1 MLNHI
6 SNNSRSFNPI
16 PGLFKGRGFST
27 YNLLHFARA
36 ALFSAF
42 LLMLFYPAG
51 SFAQSGAAS
60 VASKID
66 FGVNIFTPH
75 FKFEEIDFKA
85 VKKVLESDTKNLPV
99 RAYVLYT
106 YVNNIAGGTKAINE
120 SAFELEKLLSFVL
133 LRYDPQISATCFD
146 RGYLY
151 MIIAGLGYQNYNNRI
166 YALMALCDMAAL
178 LQMEPLNPYYHLFYT
193 VVYASLKDQDIAE
206 FKLYD
211 PLEELKKALSFD
223 VSDPQFH
230 YIVGST
236 FLAVAQAS
244 PDIHQLAY
252 AEFMQSVKLA
262 PKNKALK
269 EKVFKNLIELLSD
282 YDARK
287 VKKPLWLEE
296 SAYLYLIEK
305 NQDSAAAHNN
315 LGYLYTMNNIKL
327 DAGLAHCKKA
337 IALDPNNPVY
347 LHSLGCAY
355 YKNRDIKKAVDTL
368 KKAYS
373 LNPELKEVHEHLSEI
388 YLQLND
394 NDSAIKHLE
403 YMLAQDTSDALINNN
418 YSYVLAEANQKLDTS
433 LKCAEFAVA
442 AEGENA
448 IYLDTLAWAYFKNNM
463 LKEAFE
469 VIERAVKIDPALGA
483 LYMHKGDF
491 LFYDDKINEAL
502 ENYNRGYLLDQA
514 FPGAAENISML
525 NSIKLMRAKLDS
537 LKKTYPK
544 VSEAVC
550 VDEKGVRRPFSYTEY
565 TYYFHKLFEQLGF
578 APVTFDQLLSEQK
591 KKALPIDISADADA
605 KTGAAH
611 PKTAPIKKKLLNDES
626 SIGEELL
633 KFMNT
638 TGEVIFYDKTFEV
651 ILKATSENMIDKKEG
666 TTSENTINKKNET
679 APAAPD
685 DGGSKNNKDS
695 GEVKI
700 NAK

>member
-1 MLNHI
+1 MSDHKLFNDRNFSSI
-6 SNNSRSFNPI
+6 SGRFNS
-16 PGLFKGRGFST
+16 
-27 YNLLHFARA
+27 YNLFTFNLLRFAGA
-36 ALFSAF
+36 AFFSAF
-42 LLMLFYPAG
+42 LLMFFPPAE
-51 SFAQSGAAS
+51 SLAQSGSAS
-60 VASKID
+60 IASKID

-106 YVNNIAGGTKAINE
+106 FVNNIAGGTKAINE
-120 SAFELEKLLSFVL
+120 SAFELEKLLSFIL

-151 MIIAGLGYQNYNNRI
+151 MLIAGLGYQNYNNKI

-193 VVYASLKDQDIAE
+193 VVYASLKDQDISE

-230 YIVGST
+230 YMVGST

-252 AEFMQSVKLA
+252 AEFMQAVKLA

-269 EKVFKNLIELLSD
+269 ERVFKNLIELLSD

-355 YKNRDIKKAVDTL
+355 YKNRDIKKAVATL

-373 LNPELKEVHEHLSEI
+373 LNPELREVHEHLSEI

-403 YMLAQDTSDALINNN
+403 YMLSQDTTDALINNN
-418 YSYVLAEANQKLDTS
+418 YAYVLAEANQKLDKALECS
-433 LKCAEFAVA
+433 RSAVA
-442 AEGENA
+442 AENENA
-448 IYLDTLAWAYFKNNM
+448 VYLDTLAWAYFKNNM

-469 VIERAVKIDPALGA
+469 TIERAIKMDPALGA

-491 LFYDDKINEAL
+491 LFYDDKISEAL
-502 ENYNRGYLLDQA
+502 ENYNRGYLLDPV
-514 FPGAAENISML
+514 FPRAAENISML

-537 LKKTYPK
+537 LKKSYPK

-550 VDEKGVRRPFSYTEY
+550 IDEKGQRRPFSYDEY
-565 TYYFHKLFEQLGF
+565 CYYFHKLFEQLGF
-578 APVTFDQLLSEQK
+578 APVSFDQIRSEEK
-591 KKALPIDISADADA
+591 KKTVTLDISGDADS
-605 KTGAAH
+605 KTNDAI
-611 PKTAPIKKKLLNDES
+611 PVTAPLKKKLLNDES
-626 SIGEELL
+626 SVGDELL

-651 ILKATSENMIDKKEG
+651 ILKN
-666 TTSENTINKKNET
+666 TSENTLDKKEET
-679 APAAPD
+679 APAPARPEE
-685 DGGSKNNKDS
+685 KKQEINRES

-700 NAK
+700 NIK

>member
-1 MLNHI
+1 MLNHTF
-6 SNNSRSFNPI
+6 SNKGTFNP
-16 PGLFKGRGFST
+16 FSRRFNGVNFLT
-27 YNLLHFARA
+27 FNLLRFAGVA
-36 ALFSAF
+36 FFSAF
-42 LLMLFYPAG
+42 LLMFFSPLE
-51 SFAQSGAAS
+51 SLAQSGSAS

-66 FGVNIFTPH
+66 FGVNVFTPH
-75 FKFEEIDFKA
+75 FKFEEIDLKA

-99 RAYVLYT
+99 RAFVLYT
-106 YVNNIAGGTKAINE
+106 YVNNITGGTKAINE

-151 MIIAGLGYQNYNNRI
+151 MIIAGLGYQNYNNKI
-166 YALMALCDMAAL
+166 YALMALCDMATL
-178 LQMEPLNPYYHLFYT
+178 LRMEPLNPYYHLFYT
-193 VVYASLKDQDIAE
+193 VVYASLKDQDISE

-230 YIVGST
+230 YIIAST

-244 PDIHQLAY
+244 TDIHQLAY

-287 VKKPLWLEE
+287 IKKPLWLEE

-305 NQDSAAAHNN
+305 DQDSAAAHNN

-355 YKNRDIKKAVDTL
+355 YKNRDIKKAVATL

-388 YLQLND
+388 YLQIND
-394 NDSAIKHLE
+394 SDSAIKHFE
-403 YMLAQDTSDALINNN
+403 YMLSQDTNDALINNN
-418 YSYVLAEANQKLDTS
+418 YAYVLAESNQKLDTA
-433 LKCAEFAVA
+433 LKCSELAAA
-442 AEGENA
+442 AESENA

-463 LKEAFE
+463 LKEALE
-469 VIERAVKIDPALGA
+469 TLERAIKIDPALGA
-483 LYMHKGDF
+483 LYMHKGDI

-502 ENYNRGYLLDQA
+502 DNYNRGYLLDPL
-514 FPGAAENISML
+514 FPYASENISML
-525 NSIKLMRAKLDS
+525 NSIKLMRAKLES
-537 LKKTYPK
+537 LKKSYPK
-544 VSEAVC
+544 VSEIVC
-550 VDEKGVRRPFSYTEY
+550 IDEKGQRRPFSYDEY

-578 APVTFDQLLSEQK
+578 APVGFEQIRSEQK
-591 KKALPIDISADADA
+591 KKAVTLEISGDADS
-605 KTGAAH
+605 KTTEE
-611 PKTAPIKKKLLNDES
+611 PPRTAPLKKKLLNDES
-626 SIGEELL
+626 SVGDELL

-651 ILKATSENMIDKKEG
+651 ILKN
-666 TTSENTINKKNET
+666 TSENTLDKKNET
-679 APAAPD
+679 TPAQPD
-685 DGGSKNNKDS
+685 EKNQEINKDS
-695 GEVKI
+695 GEVEIIIK
-700 NAK
+700 

>member
-1 MLNHI
+1 MLNHTF
-6 SNNSRSFNPI
+6 SNNKIFKPFSRRFN
-16 PGLFKGRGFST
+16 GVNFLAF
-27 YNLLHFARA
+27 NLLRFAGA
-36 ALFSAF
+36 AFFSAF
-42 LLMLFYPAG
+42 LILFFSPAESLAQNG
-51 SFAQSGAAS
+51 SAS

-99 RAYVLYT
+99 RAFVLYT

-151 MIIAGLGYQNYNNRI
+151 MIIAGLGYQNYNNKI

-193 VVYASLKDQDIAE
+193 VVYASLKDQDISE

-230 YIVGST
+230 YIVAST

-287 VKKPLWLEE
+287 IKKPLWLEE

-347 LHSLGCAY
+347 LHSLGCSY
-355 YKNRDIKKAVDTL
+355 YKNRDIKKAVATL

-373 LNPELKEVHEHLSEI
+373 LNPELREVHEHLSEI
-388 YLQLND
+388 YLQIND

-403 YMLAQDTSDALINNN
+403 YMLSQDTTDALINNN
-418 YSYVLAEANQKLDTS
+418 YAYVLAEANQKLDTA
-433 LKCAEFAVA
+433 LKCSELAAA
-442 AEGENA
+442 AESGNA
-448 IYLDTLAWAYFKNNM
+448 IYLDTLAWVYFKNNM
-463 LKEAFE
+463 PKEAFE
-469 VIERAVKIDPALGA
+469 TIERAIKIDPALGA

-491 LFYDDKINEAL
+491 LFYDDKISEAL
-502 ENYNRGYLLDQA
+502 ENYNRGYLLDPL
-514 FPGAAENISML
+514 FPRASENISML

-537 LKKTYPK
+537 LKKSYPK

-550 VDEKGVRRPFSYTEY
+550 IDKKGQRRPFSYDEY
-565 TYYFHKLFEQLGF
+565 CYYFHKLFEQLGF
-578 APVTFDQLLSEQK
+578 APVSFDQIRSEEK
-591 KKALPIDISADADA
+591 KKVLPLDVSGDADS
-605 KTGAAH
+605 KTNDAI
-611 PKTAPIKKKLLNDES
+611 PVTTPLKKKLLNDES
-626 SIGEELL
+626 SVGDELL

-651 ILKATSENMIDKKEG
+651 ILKN
-666 TTSENTINKKNET
+666 TSENTLDKKEET
-679 APAAPD
+679 VPAPARPEE
-685 DGGSKNNKDS
+685 KKQEINKDS
-695 GEVKI
+695 GEVKLDI
-700 NAK
+700 K

>member
-1 MLNHI
+1 
-6 SNNSRSFNPI
+6 
-16 PGLFKGRGFST
+16 
-27 YNLLHFARA
+27 
-36 ALFSAF
+36 
-42 LLMLFYPAG
+42 
-51 SFAQSGAAS
+51 
-60 VASKID
+60 
-66 FGVNIFTPH
+66 
-75 FKFEEIDFKA
+75 
-85 VKKVLESDTKNLPV
+85 
-99 RAYVLYT
+99 
-106 YVNNIAGGTKAINE
+106 
-120 SAFELEKLLSFVL
+120 
-133 LRYDPQISATCFD
+133 
-146 RGYLY
+146 
-151 MIIAGLGYQNYNNRI
+151 
-166 YALMALCDMAAL
+166 
-178 LQMEPLNPYYHLFYT
+178 
-193 VVYASLKDQDIAE
+193 VYASLKDQEIAE

-282 YDARK
+282 YDSRK

-315 LGYLYTMNNIKL
+315 LGYVYTMNNVKV

-355 YKNRDIKKAVDTL
+355 YKNRDTAKALDTL

-373 LNPELKEVHEHLSEI
+373 LNPELKEVHEHLCEI

-394 NDSAIKHLE
+394 NDSAVKHLE
-403 YMLAQDTSDALINNN
+403 YMLSQDTNDALINNN
-418 YSYVLAEANQKLDTS
+418 YAYVLAEANQKLDAA
-433 LKCAEFAVA
+433 LKCAEFAAA

-469 VIERAVKIDPALGA
+469 TIERAVKIDPALGA
-483 LYMHKGDF
+483 LYIHKGDF
-491 LFYDDKINEAL
+491 LFYDGKINDAL
-502 ENYNRGYLLDQA
+502 ENYNRGYLLDPA

-537 LKKTYPK
+537 LKKNYPK
-544 VSEAVC
+544 VSETVC
-550 VDEKGVRRPFSYTEY
+550 IDEKGNRRPFSYNEY
-565 TYYFHKLFEQLGF
+565 SYYFHKLFEQLGF
-578 APVTFDQLLSEQK
+578 APVSFEQILSEQK
-591 KKALPIDISADADA
+591 KKAAPSGFGADSGLRITPPQPQA
-605 KTGAAH
+605 
-611 PKTAPIKKKLLNDES
+611 APIKKKLLNDES
-626 SIGEELL
+626 AVSEELL

-638 TGEVIFYDKTFEV
+638 TGEIIFYDKTFEV
-651 ILKATSENMIDKKEG
+651 ILKTTSENVIDKAPG
-666 TTSENTINKKNET
+666 TTSENVIDKKSQTSPDEQSTKQNKNSE
-679 APAAPD
+679 
-685 DGGSKNNKDS
+685 
-695 GEVKI
+695 EVKI
-700 NAK
+700 NTK